1 MPNDN
6 DEGGRLEEAARLVNK
21 PVILVVMGVS
31 SSGKTTVAK
40 FLADALGCPFR
51 EGDDLHPQA
60 NVDKMRSG
68 LPLTDA
74 DRRPWLN
81 TIASELDRWRAR
93 GESGVLT
100 CSALKRAYRAKII
113 GDRRDVTL
121 VYLSGSYER
130 VKRRMAARRNHFMP
144 VALLDSQFAAL
155 EPPGAD
161 EHPITVAVEG
171 SGVAIA
177 GEVARELVERQRR
190 KPDSAS

>member
-60 NVDKMRSG
+60 SVDKMRSG

-74 DRRPWLN
+74 DRAPWLDR
-81 TIASELDRWRAR
+81 IASELDHWRAH
-93 GESGVLT
+93 GVSGVLT

-121 VYLSGSYER
+121 VYLSGSYEL

>member
-60 NVDKMRSG
+60 NVDKMRRG

-74 DRRPWLN
+74 DRAPWLDR
-81 TIASELDRWRAR
+81 IASELDHWRAH
-93 GESGVLT
+93 GLSGVLT

-121 VYLSGSYER
+121 VYLSGSYEL

>member
-60 NVDKMRSG
+60 NVDKMRRG

-74 DRRPWLN
+74 DRAPWLDR
-81 TIASELDRWRAR
+81 IASELDHWRAH
-93 GESGVLT
+93 GLSGVLT

>member
-51 EGDDLHPQA
+51 EGDELHPQA

-74 DRRPWLN
+74 DRAPWLDR
-81 TIASELDRWRAR
+81 IASELDHWRAH
-93 GESGVLT
+93 GLSGVLT

-121 VYLSGSYER
+121 VYLSGSNER